1 MPRQARLDAPGALQH
16 VMARG
21 IERRKIFLDD
31 KDRTSF
37 LERLALILEE
47 TQTQCYAW
55 ALIPNHFHILLRI
68 GTTPLSTV
76 MRRLMTGYAVTF
88 NIRHRRSGHL
98 FQNRY
103 KSVVCEEDTYLL
115 ELTRYIH
122 LNPLRARLV
131 EDLKSLDKYQW
142 AGHSAILGRR
152 KNPLIPAL
160 ENEVPSAEGGLS
172 FSLSSGKGEKQN
184 PVNPVNPACPVEPGS
199 LPGCSTGVKK
209 EKSLAEKTVEDVLQ
223 FFGKSLKEARRRYR
237 VFVEKGIKRC
247 HRTDLQGGGL
257 IRSAGGDRASLIGQK
272 KEDREKADQRVLG
285 SGDFVSEI
293 LQHAN
298 EDADRKK
305 GRNISMAEVISRVC
319 KEFDIKIDEL
329 MVDIRRA
336 PYTHARSIISYFSIN
351 ELDYSG
357 VDVAKALNVSRA
369 SVSKARS
376 RGEKLIDKDQ
386 YLWNLLK
393 TS

>member
-1 MPRQARLDAPGALQH
+1 M
-16 VMARG
+16 
-21 IERRKIFLDD
+21 
-31 KDRTSF
+31 
-37 LERLALILEE
+37 
-47 TQTQCYAW
+47 
-55 ALIPNHFHILLRI
+55 
-68 GTTPLSTV
+68 
-76 MRRLMTGYAVTF
+76 
-88 NIRHRRSGHL
+88 
-98 FQNRY
+98 
-103 KSVVCEEDTYLL
+103 
-115 ELTRYIH
+115 
-122 LNPLRARLV
+122 
-131 EDLKSLDKYQW
+131 
-142 AGHSAILGRR
+142 
-152 KNPLIPAL
+152 
-160 ENEVPSAEGGLS
+160 
-172 FSLSSGKGEKQN
+172 
-184 PVNPVNPACPVEPGS
+184 
-199 LPGCSTGVKK
+199 
-209 EKSLAEKTVEDVLQ
+209 
-223 FFGKSLKEARRRYR
+223 
-237 VFVEKGIKRC
+237 
-247 HRTDLQGGGL
+247 

-329 MVDIRRA
+329 MLDIRRA

-357 VDVAKALNVSRA
+357 ADVAKALNVSRA

>member
-103 KSVVCEEDTYLL
+103 KSVVCQEDTYLL

-160 ENEVPSAEGGLS
+160 EKEVPSAEGGLS
-172 FSLSSGKGEKQN
+172 FSLSSGKGKKQ
-184 PVNPVNPACPVEPGS
+184 NPVNPACPVEPGS

-237 VFVEKGIKRC
+237 VFVEKGIKHG

-305 GRNISMAEVISRVC
+305 GRNISMAEVIFRVC

-329 MVDIRRA
+329 MLDIRRP
-336 PYTHARSIISYFSIN
+336 PYNQARAIISYFSIH
-351 ELDYSG
+351 ELDCKGS
-357 VDVAKALNVSRA
+357 DVAKALNVSRA
-369 SVSKARS
+369 SVSKAMS